1 MLFMIGV
8 VVVVL
13 VLLYLIL
20 LTTLEATR
28 RFVLNEGSHGDLCLS
43 NPILNHRFVAEKLK
57 FHGYRLVLIFSKGW
71 NSLMSRLFLLIS
83 PILLKVFRVCFQ
95 IILPST
101 FSSVVWFE
109 PITFL
114 APTYLILVEHW
125 LSQIAYHVNIDVTS
139 VSHYLLGL
147 LVHDTNFVTLVF
159 LSVYGGHL
167 FVRFGSTC
175 RSLLHGLAWSCQFS
189 FQSEFSGVV
198 DGWRRRTQ

>member
-101 FSSVVWFE
+101 FSSVV
-109 PITFL
+109 
-114 APTYLILVEHW
+114 
-125 LSQIAYHVNIDVTS
+125 
-139 VSHYLLGL
+139 
-147 LVHDTNFVTLVF
+147 
-159 LSVYGGHL
+159 
-167 FVRFGSTC
+167 
-175 RSLLHGLAWSCQFS
+175 
-189 FQSEFSGVV
+189 
-198 DGWRRRTQ
+198 